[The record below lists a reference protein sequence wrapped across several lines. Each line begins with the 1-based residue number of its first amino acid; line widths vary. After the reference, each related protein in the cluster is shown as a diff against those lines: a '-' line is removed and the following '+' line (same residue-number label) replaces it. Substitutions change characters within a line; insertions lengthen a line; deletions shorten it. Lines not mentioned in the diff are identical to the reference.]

1 MRQWRW
7 LWSCCPGIGPV
18 RLRALEAEAQAKGMG
33 LDDCWRLPRDQLREM
48 LGWSSSLLDRIEG
61 YRARCGVNP
70 DLRVPTDLVMV
81 GDDTWPSL
89 LDRIDRPPLGLF
101 LRGKRSLLSCLQ
113 KRQAVAVIG
122 TRAASA
128 HGQRMAFHLSQQ
140 LAVEGWP
147 VLSGLAEGIDAAA
160 HRGCLEAGGSP
171 VAILG
176 TALNRVYPRHHES
189 LQAAVGHS
197 GLLISEHPPGT
208 SIQRGHF
215 ASRNRLLVALA
226 CAVVVIECPEQS
238 GALITA
244 RIAASDGCPVWVVPG
259 DALRWSVKGSNA
271 LLGDGATPLT
281 SSDVLIQ
288 DLGPG
293 PLATGQTQPLG
304 VTESRPSL
312 SCSQRD
318 LLKLL
323 DQGASIE
330 ALSLLQ
336 GCSVGCV
343 VRDLLHL
350 EVNGLAVCY
359 EGNSWHSVQ
368 H

>member
-1 MRQWRW
+1 MRHWRW

-18 RLRALEAEAQAKGMG
+18 RLRVLEARAQAEGMG
-33 LDDCWRLPRDQLREM
+33 LEDCWRLPRDQLREM

-61 YRARCGVNP
+61 YRSRHGVNP
-70 DLRVPTDLVMV
+70 DLRVPADLVMV
-81 GDDTWPSL
+81 GDDAWPSS
-89 LDRIDRPPLGLF
+89 LDWIDRPPLGLF
-101 LRGKRSLLSCLQ
+101 LRGKRSLLACLQ

-122 TRAASA
+122 TRAASS
-128 HGQRMAFHLSQQ
+128 HGQRMAFNLGQE
-140 LAVEGWP
+140 LAVAGWP

-160 HRGCLEAGGSP
+160 HRGCLKGGGSP

-189 LQAAVGHS
+189 LQESVGHS

-208 SIQRGHF
+208 SVQRGHF

-259 DALRWSVKGSNA
+259 DAMRWSVKGSNA
-271 LLGDGATPLT
+271 LLCEGAAPLIST
-281 SSDVLIQ
+281 DVLIR

-293 PLATGQTQPLG
+293 PLTSVGQQPLR
-304 VTESRPSL
+304 VTESKASL
-312 SCSQRD
+312 SCSQRE
-318 LLKLL
+318 LLKLM
-323 DQGASIE
+323 DQGTSVE
-330 ALSLLQ
+330 ELSLLR
-336 GCSVGCV
+336 GCSLGCV

-359 EGNSWHSVQ
+359 EGNSWRSVQ